1 MAKTLID
8 IDDELLAEAT
18 IALGTT
24 TKRET
29 VNNALR
35 FAVDETRARR
45 KAGLEA
51 LRQLAANG
59 AFDFDRLAE
68 LDE

>member
-18 IALGTT
+18 VALGTA

-29 VNNALR
+29 VNSALQ

-45 KAGLEA
+45 TAAMERLE
-51 LRQLAANG
+51 RLAAEG
-59 AFDFDRLAE
+59 AFDFERLAE